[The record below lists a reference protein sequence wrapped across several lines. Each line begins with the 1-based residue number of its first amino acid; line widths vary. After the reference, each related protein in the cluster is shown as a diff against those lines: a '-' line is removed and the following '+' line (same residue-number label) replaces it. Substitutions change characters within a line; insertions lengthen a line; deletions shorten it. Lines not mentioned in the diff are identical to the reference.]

1 MGIHAKALNRVL
13 VQNFIP
19 SKDVDDTIDSRPRV
33 SFSKRENFE
42 PMSLEEADSF
52 SLKHRNANRNAK
64 ILLGSE
70 NRKGQ
75 IGKLISSS
83 PSSDAEG
90 ETEKVN
96 RWDVPVLKESVG
108 HNEFEVIAGAL
119 LGLFVCFVVYNI
131 T

>member
-1 MGIHAKALNRVL
+1 MRREVGIHAKALNRVL

-19 SKDVDDTIDSRPRV
+19 SKDVDDTIDSRPRI

-42 PMSLEEADSF
+42 PISLEEADSF
-52 SLKHRNANRNAK
+52 SLKHRNAK

-75 IGKLISSS
+75 IGKLSSSS

-96 RWDVPVLKESVG
+96 SWDVPVLKESVG

-119 LGLFVCFVVYNI
+119 LGLFVCLVVYNI

>member
-19 SKDVDDTIDSRPRV
+19 LNNVDDTIDSRPRI
-33 SFSKRENFE
+33 SFSKQESFE

-52 SLKHRNANRNAK
+52 GLKHRNAK

-75 IGKLISSS
+75 IGKLSSSS
-83 PSSDAEG
+83 PASDAEG
-90 ETEKVN
+90 ETEKVTS
-96 RWDVPVLKESVG
+96 WDGPVLKESIG

-119 LGLFVCFVVYNI
+119 LGLFVCLAVYNI
-131 T
+131 S